1 MRQRRSNWYEWGDQW
16 WLALDSWELDRDSL
30 YLALSDTGW
39 FFSTR
44 MVREAAEDAELR
56 FTWRGETDDGE
67 LVLCSED
74 GVSDDGDAVRML
86 GPVTIADVSAWV
98 D

>member
-1 MRQRRSNWYEWGDQW
+1 MRQRRSNWYEWGDNW
-16 WLALDSWELDRDSL
+16 WLALDTWEMDSDSL

-39 FFSTR
+39 FFS
-44 MVREAAEDAELR
+44 VRIVRDAAESVDLR
-56 FTWRGETDDGE
+56 FTWRGETEEGE

-74 GVSDDGDAVRML
+74 GTTMDGETVRML